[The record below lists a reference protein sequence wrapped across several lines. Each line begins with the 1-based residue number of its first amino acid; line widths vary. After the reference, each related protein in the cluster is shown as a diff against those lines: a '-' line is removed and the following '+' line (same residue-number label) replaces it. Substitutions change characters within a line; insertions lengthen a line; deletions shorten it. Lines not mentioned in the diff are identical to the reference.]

1 MPTRYIWRI
10 LLMVCLVYVPATAAI
25 IPAPDIDKLTEAS
38 TLIVLGELVV
48 VQQGVRTAN
57 IDVNG
62 RTERLRVDRGTLRVD
77 QFLRGAQ
84 PSPLTFEI
92 VAHPE
97 FGWRTP
103 AQQTYGLFFFRLGRD
118 GSVEFTDPFYL
129 YIDVPKGVHGK
140 GNTALERVINVL
152 GEMLTLPNSHNLNQ
166 EALRYL
172 QSSESNTAHSIF
184 RSAMDTITKP
194 ELTVGIAAGLL
205 RFNDASGLR
214 IVKQLFLNTGA
225 LMIDSFD
232 EAILGAA
239 MGHLKDPEAIPD
251 LELLQGVPSIAIR
264 RGVAGALRGTRSSKA
279 LNGLARGLED
289 TDAKVRYLAV
299 VGLAEITGD
308 SAFRPS
314 EARFKADEA
323 HFLGHWRQ
331 WAQSRTK
338 VAPTN
343 R

>member
-1 MPTRYIWRI
+1 MLSRYIWRV
-10 LLMVCLVYVPATAAI
+10 LLMVCLVHMPATATI
-25 IPAPDIDKLTEAS
+25 IPAPAIDQLIEAS

-48 VQQGVRTAN
+48 VQRGVRTTN

-62 RTERLRVDRGTLRVD
+62 RLEQVRVDRGTLRVD
-77 QFLRGAQ
+77 QFLLGTQA
-84 PSPLTFEI
+84 SPLMFDLA
-92 VAHPE
+92 AHPE
-97 FGWRTP
+97 YGWRAP
-103 AQQTYGLFFFRLGRD
+103 AQQTHGLFFLRLARD
-118 GSVEFTDPFYL
+118 GSVEFADPFYL
-129 YIDVPKGVHGK
+129 YVDVPKSVRGK
-140 GNTALERVINVL
+140 GNTAVERVISIL
-152 GEMLTLPNSHNLNQ
+152 GEMLILPNSHNLNQ

-214 IVKQLFLNTGA
+214 IVKQLFLNNRA

-239 MGHLKDPEAIPD
+239 MGHLKDPGAIPD
-251 LELLQGVPSIAIR
+251 LELLQGVPSVAIR

-279 LNGLARGLED
+279 LSGLARGLDD
-289 TDAKVRYLAV
+289 TDSKVRYLAV

-308 SAFRPS
+308 SAFRPT
-314 EARFKADEA
+314 EARFKSDEA
-323 HFLGHWRQ
+323 RFLGHWRQ
-331 WAQSRTK
+331 WAQTRIK
-338 VAPTN
+338 AGPIN